1 MSFHQMRYSRA
12 DGSLVDE
19 VVAPIDDQLD
29 QAMLEAPILQEFR
42 APHNQLFARGT
53 KPLVIG
59 AKTDSSSP
67 LRFAPDELGKT
78 LFLNL
83 DFVKRL

>member
-1 MSFHQMRYSRA
+1 MSQRRRMPFHQMRYSSA

-42 APHNQLFARGT
+42 APHHQLFTRGT
-53 KPLVIG
+53 KPLWISGRRPTAQV
-59 AKTDSSSP
+59 
-67 LRFAPDELGKT
+67 L
-78 LFLNL
+78 
-83 DFVKRL
+83 